1 MNIFFYFLIF
11 ILFSFTAQPQTKL
24 EKLTSEISNLWG
36 IAILD
41 KNEILVTQRSGNLY
55 RLNVFNKNIFKIEGT
70 PKVYNSGQGGLL
82 DIAFEKD
89 NNVNRVYLCF
99 SKFITNNKSSTAI
112 HSYNL
117 KNDKLTNEKVIFVSN
132 KISSSGRHFGCRL
145 GIKNKYI
152 FATLGDRG
160 ARDDSQN
167 LKNHSGT
174 IIKILKNGNSHNN
187 KAFKNSLPEIFS
199 VGHRNPQG
207 LSFDLTKNIL
217 WAHEH
222 GPQGGDE
229 LNIILK
235 GKNYGWPKV
244 TFGKEYGSGRKI
256 GIGTT
261 LPGYEDPKYVWVP
274 SIAPSG
280 MIFYGG
286 SMFPEFKN
294 KIILGSLKFKR
305 LHILSLSDNKVMN
318 EQIFLENKIGRIRDI
333 EEISDGSLIII
344 NDEYDGGVYRLF
356 K

>member
-1 MNIFFYFLIF
+1 MNIFFYILMF
-11 ILFSFTAQPQTKL
+11 ILISFTAQSQTKL
-24 EKLTSEISNLWG
+24 EKLTPEISNLWG
-36 IAILD
+36 IATLD
-41 KNEILVTQRSGNLY
+41 KNEILITQRSGNLY
-55 RLNVFNKNIFKIEGT
+55 RLNVFNKNIIKIEGT

-82 DIAFEKD
+82 DIAFEKE
-89 NNVNRVYLCF
+89 NNVQRVYLCL
-99 SKFITNNKSSTAI
+99 SKVISSNKSSTAI
-112 HSYNL
+112 HNYNL
-117 KNDKLTNEKVIFVSN
+117 KNNKLTNEKVMFISN

-145 GIKNKYI
+145 EIKNEFI

-160 ARDDSQN
+160 TREDSQN
-167 LKNHSGT
+167 SKNHSGS
-174 IIKILKNGNSHNN
+174 IIKILKNGNKYNN
-187 KAFKNSLPEIFS
+187 KAFTNSLPEIYS
-199 VGHRNPQG
+199 LGHRNPQG
-207 LSFDLTKNIL
+207 LSFDLKKNIL

-229 LNIILK
+229 LNIVLK

-256 GIGTT
+256 GIGTS

-280 MIFYGG
+280 MIFYAG

-294 KIILGSLKFKR
+294 KIILGSLKYKR
-305 LHILSLSDNKVMN
+305 LHILSLKDDKIVN

-344 NDEYDGGVYRLF
+344 NDEYDGGVYRLY

>member
-55 RLNVFNKNIFKIEGT
+55 RLHVFNKNIFKIKGT

-82 DIAFEKD
+82 DIAFEKE
-89 NNVNRVYLCF
+89 NNVNMVYLCF
-99 SKFITNNKSSTAI
+99 SKLVTNNKSSTAI

-145 GIKNKYI
+145 AIKNKYI

-160 ARDDSQN
+160 ARDDSQKS
-167 LKNHSGT
+167 KNHSGA
-174 IIKILKNGNSHNN
+174 IIKILKNGNSYNN
-187 KAFKNSLPEIFS
+187 KAFKNSLPEIYS
-199 VGHRNPQG
+199 LGHRNPQG

-229 LNIILK
+229 LNIVLK

-244 TFGKEYGSGRKI
+244 TFGREYGSGRKI

-294 KIILGSLKFKR
+294 KIILGSLKYKR
-305 LHILSLSDNKVMN
+305 LHILSLKDNKITN

-333 EEISDGSLIII
+333 EEISDGSLIIV